1 LTTIGLACATRASF
15 LSSPSSSTRNNGEAH
30 QGRAGPRPLAW
41 RKTILC
47 ALTNRLPRVR
57 HAQSSPAPVREP
69 PQPPPTRI
77 GAEALNATDDEKI
90 RELVM
95 ALVGQEPGDEPRR
108 PRTPLLAPF
117 ITCSVLL
124 RVNNILFRRRIT
136 LSEGAWGCRPLS
148 VVRWQPSRARRGGV
162 HGGRQARG
170 ATRCRPGPA
179 ALCTP
184 SNPSP
189 NRTRPLIARP
199 NAGWSH
205 SYRARGAW
213 PNSNPILTLN
223 LPIPNPT

>member
-1 LTTIGLACATRASF
+1 M
-15 LSSPSSSTRNNGEAH
+15 
-30 QGRAGPRPLAW
+30 
-41 RKTILC
+41 
-47 ALTNRLPRVR
+47 R
-57 HAQSSPAPVREP
+57 HAQSSPAPGREP
-69 PQPPPTRI
+69 PLQPLMRI
-77 GAEALNATDDEKI
+77 GAEALNATDDEKF

-136 LSEGAWGCRPLS
+136 VSEGAWGCRPLS
-148 VVRWQPSRARRGGV
+148 VVRWQPSWARRGRRAWRR
-162 HGGRQARG
+162 RQARG
-170 ATRCRPGPA
+170 ATRCKPGPA

-184 SNPSP
+184 SNPNP
-189 NRTRPLIARP
+189 NRTRTLTARP
-199 NAGWSH
+199 YAGWSH